1 MRWVGSCWNGCLM
14 EKEGKKALALLGV
27 LVALLALVLLGAYW
41 LGGNVAG

>member
-1 MRWVGSCWNGCLM
+1 M

-27 LVALLALVLLGAYW
+27 LVALLVLVLWGAYR